1 MAFIFPRLINIS
13 TLALA
18 VYLYLFTNVEAIPVD
33 NSQPKKKNIIFLV
46 GDGFGPSGVNLARNY
61 RQVEQGLSRRDLL
74 NLDGHLI
81 GTQRHSSN
89 SSYITDSA
97 AAGTALATGKKT
109 VNGYISV
116 DPEQNPVGAIGE
128 ALKLQGYAVG
138 LVVTTSVGDAT
149 PSVWAAHSRT
159 RRDQDLIVEQLV
171 GEIHPLGHIPDL
183 ILGGGRD
190 WFIGVNDGGK
200 RPDNRSLI
208 EEVQNNGTWTYVGDR
223 EGFDSYDEGRNAT
236 LPFLGLFAEDNF
248 PYRID
253 RDDAEYPSL
262 VEQTQFALNALSN
275 YTKDSD
281 QGFFLMVE
289 SSRIDHAGHE
299 NCVQSHALE
308 ALEYD
313 EVFGLV
319 KNFTRETDVD
329 TVVIATADHETGGL
343 VLNLQGPRD
352 FDPVFNA
359 THSGEYLANEI
370 ANYEGDDLLGFIR
383 TTVIEEGLGLTNYT
397 EEEVQRLADYVDNNS
412 EGILYT
418 TALGVAIANLT
429 SSRARVHWG
438 SLQHTSVDVD
448 LYGFS
453 NADYLTQKL
462 LNVRTGLAGVH
473 ENTDFSVFIK
483 SITDIDLDEVTEL
496 IADVPTRY

>member
-1 MAFIFPRLINIS
+1 MAFIFPKLFNI
-13 TLALA
+13 TALALA
-18 VYLYLFTNVEAIPVD
+18 VYLYLFTSVDAAPVD
-33 NSQPKKKNIIFLV
+33 NSQPKKKNIIFLI
-46 GDGFGPSGVNLARNY
+46 GDGFGPSGVNLARDY
-61 RQVEQGLSRRDLL
+61 RQAVEGLSRRDLL
-74 NLDGHLI
+74 NLDDHLI
-81 GTQRHSSN
+81 GTQIHYSN
-89 SSYITDSA
+89 SSFITDSA

-149 PSVWAAHSRT
+149 PSVWAAHARSRS
-159 RRDQDLIVEQLV
+159 DQDLIVEQMV
-171 GEIHPLGHIPDL
+171 GEIHPLGPVPDL

-190 WFIGVNDGGK
+190 WFIGVDQGGK
-200 RPDNRSLI
+200 RRDNRSLI
-208 EEVQNNGTWTYVGDR
+208 DEVQANGTWTYVGDR
-223 EGFDSYDEGRNAT
+223 EGFDSYDLGKNAT
-236 LPFLGLFAEDNF
+236 LPFLGLFAEGNY

-253 RDDAEYPSL
+253 RDDAEYPNL
-262 VEQTQFALNALSN
+262 VEQTEFALNALSN

-319 KNFTRETDVD
+319 RNFTLNSDVD

-343 VLNLQGPRD
+343 VLSQTSPRD
-352 FDPVFNA
+352 FEPVLNA
-359 THSGEYLANEI
+359 THSGEYLANAI
-370 ANYEGDDLLGFIR
+370 AEYEGDDLLGFIR

-397 EEEVQRLADYVDNNS
+397 EEEVQRLADFVDTS
-412 EGILYT
+412 SDGILYT

-429 SSRARVHWG
+429 SSRANVWWG

-453 NADYLTQKL
+453 NAEYLTQKL
-462 LNVRTGLAGVH
+462 LNVKTGLAGVH
-473 ENTDFSVFIK
+473 QNTDFSVFIK